1 MAPGDEALLRELF
14 AGLEVVKSQQ
24 SEINRRLGL
33 IENKM
38 DAQVSPEDLVDIK
51 AELEERKGWRTWLIQ
66 SVGYIVVATLAVAI
80 GNKLG
85 VTVAW

>member
-24 SEINRRLGL
+24 SEINRRLGI
-33 IENKM
+33 IETKM
-38 DAQVSPEDLVDIK
+38 DAQVSQEDIEGIQ

-66 SVGYIVVATLAVAI
+66 SVGYIVVATLAVTI